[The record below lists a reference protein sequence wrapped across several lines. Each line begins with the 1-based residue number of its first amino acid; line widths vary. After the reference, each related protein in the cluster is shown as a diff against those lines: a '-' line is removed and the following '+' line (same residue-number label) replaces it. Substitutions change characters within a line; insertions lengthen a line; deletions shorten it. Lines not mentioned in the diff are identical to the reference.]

1 MEVGREWKGTK
12 KGSVVWVLLTSGWFF
27 FSWIYKQITPILSAQ
42 GSGQSMELQQS
53 SGTVIDF
60 ILPYLSNGILCMSNH
75 VWSLVPTSTHTQKY
89 STGKWTRAHTHT
101 HSEGRTVMDL
111 SDWFSLDIWKLNRYP
126 ENMFETSMP
135 SAKLKLILAWH
146 HSKNSFALWIP

>member
-1 MEVGREWKGTK
+1 MDRDEEKEQEGRKSCDTSVGLHCFTFFVNGSRERVKGNEKRLGGLSTFNF
-12 KGSVVWVLLTSGWFF
+12 WMIF

-75 VWSLVPTSTHTQKY
+75 V
-89 STGKWTRAHTHT
+89 
-101 HSEGRTVMDL
+101 
-111 SDWFSLDIWKLNRYP
+111 
-126 ENMFETSMP
+126 
-135 SAKLKLILAWH
+135 
-146 HSKNSFALWIP
+146 